1 MTIKRDTLN
10 DFIGFSFIY
19 FLVFISGWYRLSH
32 PEEMYSA
39 WSISLLIMLIIS
51 VLYELT
57 PSSERPYTG
66 TKLLVIFGVILME
79 VTIYVIKNIY
89 LLFVLAVI
97 FTHFS
102 IKMKAKEKR
111 SQVW

>member
-1 MTIKRDTLN
+1 MAIKKDNLN
-10 DFIGFSFIY
+10 DLIGFSFIY
-19 FLVFISGWYRLSH
+19 FLVFSNGWYRLSH

-39 WSISLLIMLIIS
+39 WSSSLLIMLIVS
-51 VLYELT
+51 VLRELT
-57 PSSERPYTG
+57 PSSERPYIG
-66 TKLLVIFGVILME
+66 TKLLVIFGVISME
-79 VTIYVIKNIY
+79 VTIYVIGNIY

-97 FTHFS
+97 FTYFS